1 MKRYKSRRIS
11 REVAVECVTKL
22 FEGHDD
28 LLVEF
33 NSFLP
38 PQLRRNVNT
47 ENSPNLVEE
56 QFGEIF
62 DKLIE
67 NPTKEIG
74 KKFLAHFQK
83 LDQVTFHVFKIW
95 LFEDESR
102 RETFLNLLDSSD
114 ISIIYCVIY
123 CFKSLIVTPPFFN
136 RKRFL
141 ENTLTTTIKT
151 LFETKLIPKLIRVLS
166 SHYDIP
172 ELESSIVEML
182 VYYFNSATNSKR
194 QKRKNNEHSPCCENF
209 GRFFQQSAIPAD
221 VFLHV
226 EDQVIPC
233 HRIILA
239 ARSPFFEKLFT
250 NGMEEQ
256 NKQSVTLRETSYDST
271 VKIIKYLYSNEIDL
285 TPEEAA
291 QICSDATFFQLPS
304 LEVHCCKVLV
314 DHLDKDNIFI
324 VWDIISATTNPIERI
339 LYLEKCVTFLL
350 SSWSEV
356 PNGLEKTK
364 ILTEFFTTVAPSHIH

>member
-1 MKRYKSRRIS
+1 MTQHIPQTETNNMSFTASLAKFQNALAFVDKVRETYKETPVIYSTFLSIMKRYKSRRIS

-102 RETFLNLLDSSD
+102 RETFLNLLDTCD

-141 ENTLTTTIKT
+141 ENTLTTTIKS

-172 ELESSIVEML
+172 EIESSIVEML
-182 VYYFNSATNSKR
+182 IYYFNSATNNNSKR
-194 QKRKNNEHSPCCENF
+194 QKRKNTEHSPCCENF
-209 GRFFQQSAIPAD
+209 GRFF
-221 VFLHV
+221 
-226 EDQVIPC
+226 
-233 HRIILA
+233 
-239 ARSPFFEKLFT
+239 
-250 NGMEEQ
+250 
-256 NKQSVTLRETSYDST
+256 ST
-271 VKIIKYLYSNEIDL
+271 IRYSSR
-285 TPEEAA
+285 
-291 QICSDATFFQLPS
+291 CF
-304 LEVHCCKVLV
+304 
-314 DHLDKDNIFI
+314 
-324 VWDIISATTNPIERI
+324 
-339 LYLEKCVTFLL
+339 
-350 SSWSEV
+350 SSCRR
-356 PNGLEKTK
+356 
-364 ILTEFFTTVAPSHIH
+364 